1 MKAVIL
7 TGGKGT
13 RLAPYTAVLPKPL
26 LPIGEIPILEIIL
39 WQLRHYGFSEVI
51 LACGYLAELIQ
62 AYLINN
68 KISKNIKITYHR
80 EEEPLGTSG
89 ALASLEGLNDSFLV
103 MNGDILTTIDY
114 SKLIK
119 YHKKSNAALTVATT
133 EKKIQISLGVPL
145 IDEENKILGYD
156 EKPVKTYNTST
167 GIYVYEPRALEFI
180 KPNTYLDF
188 PDLVLKLIEAG
199 ETVMSCPT
207 TDFWLDMGN
216 KDDYEKAVAEFESNR
231 SAFLPHDH

>member
-68 KISKNIKITYHR
+68 KISKKIKITYHR
-80 EEEPLGTSG
+80 EAQPLGTSG
-89 ALASLEGLNDSFLV
+89 ALATIDGLDDTFLV

-114 SKLIK
+114 SKLIEF
-119 YHKKSNAALTVATT
+119 HRMKKAVLTVATT
-133 EKKIQISLGVPL
+133 QKKVQIALGVPR
-145 IDEENKILGYD
+145 IDNNNRILGYE
-156 EKPVKTYNTST
+156 EKPVKTYQTST
-167 GIYVYEPRALEFI
+167 GIYIYEPHALDFI
-180 KPNTYLDF
+180 EPNSYLDF
-188 PDLVLKLIEAG
+188 PDLVLKLIESG
-199 ETVMSCPT
+199 EDVVACPT

-216 KDDYEKAVAEFESNR
+216 KDDYEKAVTEFEQNR
-231 SAFLPHDH
+231 AAFLPHDH

>member
-39 WQLRHYGFSEVI
+39 WQLRHHGFTEVI
-51 LACGYLAELIQ
+51 LAGGYLAELIQ

-68 KISKNIKITYHR
+68 KISQNIKITYHR

-89 ALASLEGLNDSFLV
+89 ALASLEGLDDSFLV

-114 SKLIK
+114 AKLIK
-119 YHKKSNAALTVATT
+119 YHKKNKAALTVATT
-133 EKKIQISLGVPL
+133 EKNIQISPGVPV
-145 IDEENKILGYD
+145 IDDENRILGYD
-156 EKPVKTYNTST
+156 EKPVKSFITST
-167 GIYVYEPRALEFI
+167 GIHIYEPRALDFI
-180 KPNTYLDF
+180 KPDTYLDF
-188 PDLVLKLIEAG
+188 PDLVMKLVDAG
-199 ETVMSCPT
+199 ETVLSCPT
-207 TDFWLDMGN
+207 KEFWLDMGN
-216 KDDYEKAVAEFESNR
+216 KDDYEKAVAEFQTNR